1 MARAPVGDAPRAG
14 LAGGWALRR
23 AWLILAILFAV
34 PLASAQAAS
43 KLSGGCRVP
52 EVYLTFDDTLAR
64 TEKLVDR
71 SAPVRILVLGPDM
84 GGPALS
90 PKKRSRLEIELARRL
105 PDVTFSIL
113 EIGDTPGL
121 VRDDFERIR
130 AGARQTRPDLVIW
143 QLGTADALAS
153 TDLDEFSRVLGQ
165 AADWLDDRKIDLIL
179 VDPPFLPNVSHER
192 AYGRIVR
199 QIDAVSDRERVNVL
213 KQYAATSYL
222 FTTPPPVSDGDPK
235 ATLQGG
241 RLCLPELLAEAI
253 VRAATR

>member
-1 MARAPVGDAPRAG
+1 MAVLLMGSG
-14 LAGGWALRR
+14 
-23 AWLILAILFAV
+23 
-34 PLASAQAAS
+34 SAAHAAS

-52 EVYLTFDDTLAR
+52 EVYLTFEDTLAR

-71 SAPVRILVLGPDM
+71 SAPVRILVVGPDI

-90 PKKRSRLEIELARRL
+90 PKKRSRLEVELARRL
-105 PDVTFSIL
+105 PDVTFSIMDA
-113 EIGDTPGL
+113 GDTPGL

-130 AGARQTRPDLVIW
+130 AAIRQTRPDLVVW
-143 QLGTADALAS
+143 QLGTADALAA
-153 TDLDEFSRVLGQ
+153 TNLDEFSRVLGQ
-165 AADWLDDRKIDLIL
+165 AADWLEGRNIDLIL
-179 VDPPFLPNVSHER
+179 IDPPFLPSVSHER

-222 FTTPPPVSDGDPK
+222 FTTPPAASDTDPTSPTS
-235 ATLQGG
+235 ALQSG